1 MGVSNPAMMDNSV
14 LLPEPDAPTMAA
26 VSRGAS
32 EKSISRKMVN
42 VPVES
47 VTDLKTCST
56 EIIEGLA
63 PSTSTLLEETTGSDM
78 STLSINWKLSHGDF
92 TKLAGAGWA
101 KLAKPL
107 SGLLAA
113 ALLALAVPA
122 WAQGADTVLIVGDSL
137 SAEYGLKRGTGW
149 VPLLEKQ
156 IAQDKKS
163 AKVVN
168 ASISGDTTSGGRSRL
183 PALLTQ
189 HKPNIVVIELG
200 GNDALRGLPLDMTEN
215 NITAMVQ
222 ASKKAGA
229 KVLIVGMQVPP
240 NYGGAYAAT
249 FSGLFTKV
257 AKAEK
262 VALVPFF
269 LKGIADVD
277 DSASRFQADR
287 IHPNEQSQAKML
299 ANVWPELKKLLK

>member
-1 MGVSNPAMMDNSV
+1 MDSSV

-56 EIIEGLA
+56 EIIEGLV

-78 STLSINWKLSHGDF
+78 STFTINWKLSHGDF
-92 TKLAGAGWA
+92 TKLAGALWA

-113 ALLALAVPA
+113 ALLALAAPA
-122 WAQGADTVLIVGDSL
+122 GAQGADTVLIVGDSL

-163 AKVVN
+163 ARVVN

-183 PALLTQ
+183 PALLSQ

-229 KVLIVGMQVPP
+229 RVLIVGMQVPP

-249 FSGLFTKV
+249 FSSLFPKV